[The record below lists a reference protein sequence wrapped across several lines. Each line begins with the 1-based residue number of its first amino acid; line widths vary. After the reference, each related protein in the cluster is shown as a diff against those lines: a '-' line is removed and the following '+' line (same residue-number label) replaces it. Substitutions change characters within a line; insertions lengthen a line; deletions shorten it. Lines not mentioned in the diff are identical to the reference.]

1 LARTLLRNPDV
12 LLLDEPTEG
21 LDEATALAVL
31 QGVRRLLPE
40 VAILIAA
47 HRQVEID
54 FADRVLK
61 LN

>member
-21 LDEATALAVL
+21 LDEVTALAVL

-47 HRQVEID
+47 HRQVETN

-61 LN
+61 LS